1 MATPPFRPSA
11 LVEFPIRTEIAVGFR
26 GLRPKFCLGGG
37 GYIPIALSSSTCIL
51 LSEVTEST
59 DIESEQAQQYI
70 QQIFVESKMYG
81 VYILLSIHVLTPT
94 I

>member
-1 MATPPFRPSA
+1 MF
-11 LVEFPIRTEIAVGFR
+11 G
-26 GLRPKFCLGGG
+26 GWGGG
-37 GYIPIALSSSTCIL
+37 GYIPIALSSSTCIM

-70 QQIFVESKMYG
+70 QQIFVESKKYG
-81 VYILLSIHVLTPT
+81 VYVLLSIHVSTPT